1 MKILHS
7 SDWHLGVELEG
18 HSRKEEHQ
26 HFLDWLLDRI
36 AKESIDVLL
45 MAGDIFHQSNPSSA
59 AQAMFYDFVQRLSAI
74 PTLRHAVFIGGNH
87 DGAARLEAPTPLL
100 SDRNVTLVGG
110 YLAGDLDGYLV
121 PIEGDSGDVEL
132 VVVAVPYVH
141 EVRLGV
147 SPVSFESEDLRGA
160 TISAFTNLYTTLAE
174 RAKSRWPNANIV
186 GMGHL
191 TCGDETSEEDYGT
204 ALHNVGTIDAL
215 PSSIFCP
222 DLYRYVALGHIHRG
236 YRVGAGPANYS
247 GSPLT
252 MRFNA
257 SELTPRNVVEIDST
271 TGEYVRVPIPIL
283 RKLVNIRG
291 PIDAVKQELR
301 TLKAY
306 GALETWV
313 NVDLET
319 DELMLDVSE
328 QLDALTAP
336 GVRILNVYRHRG
348 AQLQL
353 TDTRE
358 PLPDVR
364 KMSPRSIFET
374 MYGLYHP
381 GAPPSERI
389 LRKFDEAALAAS
401 GGEDE

>member
-18 HSRKEEHQ
+18 HSRAEEQQ
-26 HFLDWLLDRI
+26 HFLDWLLERL

-87 DGAARLEAPTPLL
+87 DSAARLEAPTPLL
-100 SDRNVTLVGG
+100 VDRKVTLIGG
-110 YLAGDLDGYLV
+110 YLAGEHDGYLV
-121 PIEGDSGDVEL
+121 PIEGESDDVEL

-160 TISAFTNLYTTLAE
+160 TVSAFTNLYTTLAE
-174 RAKSRWPNANIV
+174 GAKSRWPNANIV

-191 TCGDETSEEDYGT
+191 TCGDATEDDYGT
-204 ALHNVGTIDAL
+204 ALHNVGTIESL
-215 PSSIFCP
+215 PPSIFCP
-222 DLYRYVALGHIHRG
+222 TLYRYVALGHIHRG
-236 YRVGAGPANYS
+236 YRVGSGPANYS

-252 MRFNA
+252 MRFNS
-257 SELTPRNVVEIDST
+257 SELTPRQVVEVDST
-271 TGEYVRVPIPIL
+271 TGEYARIAIPIL
-283 RKLVNIRG
+283 RKLKNIRG
-291 PIDAVKQELR
+291 PLDTVKQELR
-301 TLKAY
+301 TLKGY
-306 GALETWV
+306 GELDTWV

-319 DELMLDVSE
+319 DELMLDVGE
-328 QLDALTAP
+328 RLNALVAP
-336 GVRILNVYRHRG
+336 NVRILNIYRHRG
-348 AQLQL
+348 AQLDL
-353 TDTRE
+353 ADTRE

-364 KMSPRSIFET
+364 KMTPRSIFET
-374 MYGLYHP
+374 LYGLHHP
-381 GAPPSERI
+381 GAPPSDNI
-389 LRKFDEAALAAS
+389 LRKFDQAALAAT
-401 GGEDE
+401 GGDDA

>member
-18 HSRKEEHQ
+18 HSRAEEHQ
-26 HFLDWLLDRI
+26 HFLDWLLQRI
-36 AKESIDVLL
+36 TQESIDVLL

-59 AQAMFYDFVQRLSAI
+59 AQAMFYDFVQRLSAV

-87 DGAARLEAPTPLL
+87 DSAARLEAPRPLL
-100 SDRNVTLVGG
+100 KDRKVTLVGG
-110 YLAGDLDGYLV
+110 YLGGDPDGYLV

-132 VVVAVPYVH
+132 VVVAVPYVN

-160 TISAFTNLYTTLAE
+160 TVSAFTNLYTRLAE
-174 RAKSRWPNANIV
+174 HATSRWPNADIV

-191 TCGDETSEEDYGT
+191 TCGEATDDDYGT
-204 ALHNVGTIDAL
+204 ALHNVGTIESL
-215 PSSIFCP
+215 PPSVFCP
-222 DLYRYVALGHIHRG
+222 NLYRYVALGHIHRG
-236 YRVGAGPANYS
+236 YRVGEGPANYS

-257 SELTPRNVVEIDST
+257 SELTPRQVVEVDST
-271 TGEYVRVPIPIL
+271 TGEYARVSIPIL
-283 RKLVNIRG
+283 RKLKNIRG
-291 PIDAVKQELR
+291 PLDVVEQELR
-301 TLKAY
+301 TMKGY

-319 DELMLDVSE
+319 DELMLDVGE
-328 QLDALTAP
+328 RLRALLP
-336 GVRILNVYRHRG
+336 PNVRILNVYRHRG
-348 AQLQL
+348 TQLEL
-353 TDTRE
+353 TNARE

-364 KMSPRSIFET
+364 KMTPRSIFET
-374 MYGLYHP
+374 IYGLHHP
-381 GAPPSERI
+381 GAPPSDSI
-389 LRKFDEAALAAS
+389 LRKFDQAQVAAA
-401 GGEDE
+401 GGDDV